1 MVYRRTEKVVRRL
14 AARHDAIVAAARGL
28 AAEAGMN
35 AVQIAPVAERAGV
48 AAGTVY
54 RYFPSKIDLVGALVA
69 AACEL
74 DVAAIRAAAAAAPGP
89 LSALAAAVMTFAAR
103 ALRQRQL
110 AWALIAEA
118 VDPDIERARLP
129 YRRALAAEFEAR
141 LNAAIASKNLPEQ
154 DAAVAAPALVGALLE
169 GLAGP
174 LAAASSSEAKTRE
187 AIQTL
192 TLFALRAVGVVDAH
206 ARGLVVQTALPAD
219 DAA

>member
-1 MVYRRTEKVVRRL
+1 
-14 AARHDAIVAAARGL
+14 
-28 AAEAGMN
+28 
-35 AVQIAPVAERAGV
+35 VQIAPVAERAGI

-54 RYFPSKIDLVGALVA
+54 RYFPSKTDLVGALVA
-69 AACEL
+69 SACEQ

-89 LSALAAAVMTFAAR
+89 LSALAAAVTIFAAR

-129 YRRALAAEFEAR
+129 YRRALAAEFETR
-141 LNAAIASKNLPEQ
+141 LKAAIASRNLPDQ
-154 DAAVAAPALVGALLE
+154 DTSVVAPALVGALLE

-174 LAAASSSEAKTRE
+174 LAMEAPSEAKTRE

-206 ARGLVVQTALPAD
+206 ARGLVVQTVLPAD